1 MCVVCMLVCGVCAQV
16 CSIHSLLCMYEHT
29 CVWCVMHACVCMCV
43 W

>member
-16 CSIHSLLCMYEHT
+16 CSIHSLLCMYERT
-29 CVWCVMHACVCMCV
+29 CVWCVMHACVCMWV